1 MEIIL
6 DFRLLEVS
14 MELSTLEK
22 HLELI
27 EAQIERGQEEAW
39 SRREAKMMELESDDE
54 AEWSLIVQEYDYE
67 VDFVLPRVLRN
78 PFLVSLFAVY
88 ESTVT
93 EIAKAMQQ
101 KKSAGISIDDLKGD
115 FLKHSKNY
123 YGHVLQFQLSLS
135 NDNWQRL
142 MLLSDLRNAI
152 AHTNG
157 RLDPFWRY
165 IPGTKDFGHQ
175 RGEHAEWFI
184 WQCGLD
190 ETGNPYIRAEREYT
204 RGWLAYV
211 TAAWQQVDQ
220 RRRARAKEMVDQR
233 ESRLQPEVPQHLV
246 PTVRDS

>member
-1 MEIIL
+1 MENIL

-67 VDFVLPRVLRN
+67 VDVVLPRVLRN

-115 FLKHSKNY
+115 FLKRSKNY

-157 RLDPFWRY
+157 RLDIVSTRTRERILKSGGVREELGFLVVEGTYLRETFAFVKDDLEGLVGRY
-165 IPGTKDFGHQ
+165 K
-175 RGEHAEWFI
+175 EW
-184 WQCGLD
+184 D
-190 ETGNPYIRAEREYT
+190 TAT
-204 RGWLAYV
+204 RV
-211 TAAWQQVDQ
+211 
-220 RRRARAKEMVDQR
+220 
-233 ESRLQPEVPQHLV
+233 
-246 PTVRDS
+246 